1 MKDTP
6 TSRRPAALPS
16 PLRTFIA
23 VELDDEAR
31 RQLKTLQMALQP
43 LVPPSLV
50 RWVAPENV
58 HITLKFLGDTQPDQV
73 AAVTS
78 ALDGIGP
85 TLAPF
90 QVTLA
95 AADLRELGK
104 KAKNTVE
111 GAKQVGAAVAE
122 KCVKAGIKT
131 VVFDRGSSMYHGKVK
146 ALADGAREGG
156 LVF

>member
-1 MKDTP
+1 MIK
-6 TSRRPAALPS
+6 R
-16 PLRTFIA
+16 LR
-23 VELDDEAR
+23 EKNHQKEAR
-31 RQLKTLQMALQP
+31 ARRTRAKISGTAETPRLS
-43 LVPPSLV
+43 VFRSLRNISV
-50 RWVAPENV
+50 QA
-58 HITLKFLGDTQPDQV
+58 IDD
-73 AAVTS
+73 VT
-78 ALDGIGP
+78 G
-85 TLAPF
+85 T
-90 QVTLA
+90 TLA